1 MFAIEDE
8 NMVAFTEER
17 YQEVRRRIRLRRL
30 AAEIAAI
37 EWDALPRFQTVE
49 AFMAWL
55 NEPCEEP
62 CSASSVAEG

>member
-1 MFAIEDE
+1 
-8 NMVAFTEER
+8 MVEFTEER
-17 YQEVRRRIRLRRL
+17 YQQIRQAVRLRRL

-55 NEPCEEP
+55 NEPCDLPSPAPPASIAEE
-62 CSASSVAEG
+62 